1 MRKMLLVSTLLA
13 AASMSLALPAR
24 ATADEDEDE
33 SWPQMMMGD
42 GCGMM
47 GMMGMMGPGM
57 MRHGHMGRSSRFGAE
72 VDGRLA
78 YIKSELEITDAQEDA
93 WKGYAAAVKA
103 RVASMQTARQ
113 ALWDAMEK
121 GGALERMDARIS
133 AMEAMLD
140 SLKAAKP
147 ALEKLYGALSDDQ
160 KKIADDV
167 IGAGCGAL

>member
-1 MRKMLLVSTLLA
+1 MRKMMLVSTLLA

-24 ATADEDEDE
+24 ATEDEDE

-47 GMMGMMGPGM
+47 GMMGPGM
-57 MRHGHMGRSSRFGAE
+57 MRHGHMGRWWRFGAE

-113 ALWDAMEK
+113 ALWNAMEK
-121 GGALERMDARIS
+121 GGALERMDARVS